1 MKEGS
6 NVKYEQMVLAS
17 KYLEI
22 KFIYQN
28 LLAQRQKEKNIK
40 ISEVVHSCG
49 CGGLYIKETVDDTSH
64 LLLAY
69 SYLISVFL
77 YNNHSLKRK

>member
-6 NVKYEQMVLAS
+6 NVKYEQMVFAS

-22 KFIYQN
+22 IYQN
-28 LLAQRQKEKNIK
+28 LLAQRQKENNIK
-40 ISEVVHSCG
+40 MSEVVHSCG
-49 CGGLYIKETVDDTSH
+49 CSDLYLKETVDDTSH